1 MKLFAFDVDGTLV
14 SNCAKNLDKNI
25 VLKLNKI
32 LKEGNAIIIASGR
45 PYTGIIQ
52 YLNQLDEGLKFCVCA
67 NGTLVTDSLGNELWI
82 NPLKLSDYF
91 NFYEKHKEFLNDKT
105 TAIYCYTTHN
115 IGYIKPNLWVKL
127 EKKAN
132 AIPKAINIKKA
143 NLPLDY
149 PILKFMI
156 ASLPEHSKKYES
168 QIDESEY
175 KAYKVMR
182 TDDHFIEFINKTTDK
197 SIGVD
202 FVRQKLNID
211 KNDVYTFG
219 DSGNDVGML
228 KMFNG
233 VAMGNA
239 TEECKKVAKFVTKDI
254 KEGGLIYALEN
265 FCTE

>member
-1 MKLFAFDVDGTLV
+1 
-14 SNCAKNLDKNI
+14 
-25 VLKLNKI
+25 
-32 LKEGNAIIIASGR
+32 
-45 PYTGIIQ
+45 
-52 YLNQLDEGLKFCVCA
+52 
-67 NGTLVTDSLGNELWI
+67 
-82 NPLKLSDYF
+82 
-91 NFYEKHKEFLNDKT
+91 
-105 TAIYCYTTHN
+105 
-115 IGYIKPNLWVKL
+115 
-127 EKKAN
+127 
-132 AIPKAINIKKA
+132 
-143 NLPLDY
+143 
-149 PILKFMI
+149 
-156 ASLPEHSKKYES
+156 
-168 QIDESEY
+168 
-175 KAYKVMR
+175 MR